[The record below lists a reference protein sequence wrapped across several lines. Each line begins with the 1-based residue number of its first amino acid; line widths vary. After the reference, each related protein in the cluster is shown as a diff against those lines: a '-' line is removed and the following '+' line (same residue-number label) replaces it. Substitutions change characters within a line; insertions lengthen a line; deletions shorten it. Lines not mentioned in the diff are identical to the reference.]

1 MSTSFI
7 SRALLQR
14 QTRGLFSRR
23 KRRNYSTD
31 LRGEALKIVQRLK
44 QRTFEEAQSNGSA
57 VPLVENN
64 TNITSATTSTINT
77 AVNAA
82 LNDLATPHSAH
93 LTQEQIR
100 TLQHSIVQDA
110 ASLKQ
115 HVTQAFELYHR
126 IERHQDI
133 LKQSHVSDIGP
144 NIHAWLKKSST
155 SDQVLTMHRDLMQQL
170 SVDDIFSETVTS
182 EARPEP
188 TTGASIIKDANT
200 FAAVLGLEKVATFHH
215 MSTPAVTKH
224 LQGLM
229 LAGDVKQAVV
239 HASIALDQVKA
250 ADIKFFTMLLYIFR
264 GRKNTMLIRKTVDR
278 IKREFPDPIQYDAKL
293 CTLLLQVYGELD
305 DLKQLATLMQD
316 MRRLNIPIDIH
327 VYNTL
332 INIFISYNDRNN
344 VLRILEEMRK
354 SSIEPNSVTFAA
366 LLKYFAEQGD
376 IEQTINLALL
386 ASKQELS
393 LDTILSKLL
402 VYFTRTGRPG
412 TTIRLLREL
421 YENKMRI
428 GVSFYV
434 PVMQRLREL
443 KNIRDLLEVYAIARE
458 NRVELPQE
466 AYMYVL
472 DVATDTDNRDM
483 AMSAFGY
490 GSKEKSSNNILDRI
504 RDKVLK

>member
-1 MSTSFI
+1 
-7 SRALLQR
+7 
-14 QTRGLFSRR
+14 
-23 KRRNYSTD
+23 
-31 LRGEALKIVQRLK
+31 LRSEALKIVHRLK

-57 VPLVENN
+57 SLVEPLA
-64 TNITSATTSTINT
+64 TSAATNTTNP
-77 AVNAA
+77 AVTAA
-82 LNDLATPHSAH
+82 LNEFVTPHSPQ

-100 TLQHSIVQDA
+100 TLQQTVAQDA

-133 LKQSHVSDIGP
+133 LKQCNVSDIGP
-144 NIHAWLKKSST
+144 NIQAWLKKSET

-170 SVDDIFSETVTS
+170 SVDDIFNETAVTETRSEPLSGTS
-182 EARPEP
+182 V
-188 TTGASIIKDANT
+188 IKDANT

-250 ADIKFFTMLLYIFR
+250 ADIKFYTMLLYIFR
-264 GRKNTMLIRKTVDR
+264 GRKNTMMIRKTVER
-278 IKREFPDPIQYDAKL
+278 IKRDFPDPVQYDAKL
-293 CTLLLQVYGELD
+293 CTLLLQVYGELE
-305 DLKQLATLMQD
+305 DLKQLAALMQD
-316 MRRLNIPIDIH
+316 MRRLHIPIDIH

-332 INIFISYNDRNN
+332 INIFISFNDRNN

-354 SSIEPNSVTFAA
+354 SNIEPNSVTFAA

-376 IEQTINLALL
+376 IDQTINLALL
-386 ASKQELS
+386 ASKQS
-393 LDTILSKLL
+393 QPLDTILSKLL

-412 TTIRLLREL
+412 TTLRLLREVYQHKL
-421 YENKMRI
+421 KI

-434 PVMQRLREL
+434 PIMQRLREI
-443 KNIRDLLEVYAIARE
+443 KNFRDLLEIYAIARE
-458 NRVELPQE
+458 NQVELPQE
-466 AYMYVL
+466 AYLYVL
-472 DVATDTDNRDM
+472 DVATEKDNRDM